1 MALYGDHGS
10 LEKAQE
16 LISKYATTYTLTPA
30 QSSTKKFLFP
40 FSYWTKEVSLW
51 NYFLR
56 RLSPREYLVSKVVK
70 FDLHYA
76 KDAAVDTLI
85 PLQYSYFLYEK
96 TIQFSLN
103 QRKQKFHGISVVSD
117 IFAQRFAKNDDA
129 KDSYAVN
136 VSFTGSSHMLEQ
148 NQQLQRLIWKGKKEY
163 N

>member
-1 MALYGDHGS
+1 M
-10 LEKAQE
+10 
-16 LISKYATTYTLTPA
+16 
-30 QSSTKKFLFP
+30 
-40 FSYWTKEVSLW
+40 W